1 MARLPPLPRPRRA
14 ELIEGPDAFREA
26 AALAA
31 DIDLAHRQTLNDFN
45 ELGRSDNRERHLHIV
60 LVLGIYLVG
69 ACCAVM
75 FLVLVAQYILPPRLR
90 LLDEPDTS
98 RLASFL
104 FSGTVGAL
112 LSAGASRL
120 KRQSDHEARRDAGDR

>member
-1 MARLPPLPRPRRA
+1 MASFPALPRPRPD
-14 ELIEGPDAFREA
+14 ELSEGPDAIREVA
-26 AALAA
+26 AFAA
-31 DIDLAHRQTLNDFN
+31 DVDLSRRRALNDFN

-69 ACCAVM
+69 ACCGFM
-75 FLVLVAQYILPPRLR
+75 FLVLVVQYTFPPRLR
-90 LLDEPDTS
+90 LLDDADTT

-112 LSAGASRL
+112 LSAGAGRL
-120 KRQSDHEARRDAGDR
+120 KRQGSSDD

>member
-1 MARLPPLPRPRRA
+1 MARLPELPRPSPA
-14 ELIEGPDAFREA
+14 DLIDGPDAIREA

-31 DIDLAHRQTLNDFN
+31 DVDLSRRRALNDFN

-69 ACCAVM
+69 ICCAAM
-75 FLVLVAQYILPPRLR
+75 FVVLVAQYTLPARLR
-90 LLDEPDTS
+90 TLDEADTT
-98 RLASFL
+98 RLATFL

-120 KRQSDHEARRDAGDR
+120 GRADQGKHKRHTD

>member
-1 MARLPPLPRPRRA
+1 MARLPRLPRPSPD
-14 ELIEGPDAFREA
+14 ELIEGPDAIREA

-31 DIDLAHRQTLNDFN
+31 DIDLSRRRALNDFN
-45 ELGRSDNRERHLHIV
+45 ELGRSDNREKHLHVV

-69 ACCAVM
+69 ACCAFM
-75 FLVLVAQYILPPRLR
+75 FLVLVAQYSFPARFRP
-90 LLDEPDTS
+90 LDDQDTT
-98 RLASFL
+98 RLATFL

-120 KRQSDHEARRDAGDR
+120 KRQKD